1 MQIIKTQESIKPFY
15 TPLTYYLVKGDEDNP
30 YIAYIEAS
38 NEIPDSQK
46 DVVFMKALAD
56 ERESFLKKGIISW
69 DHLHKID
76 EKSPEYIIGEPLEV
90 KFKADRTFVKVLL
103 YKGVKYADSVVKL
116 LRAKTTRLGA
126 SIGGFI
132 KSREKL
138 NKTLSGITKVL
149 WDEVAITYKPI
160 NDTTLGNVTLMPI
173 GAFAKALMVGDGVD
187 PSSFTGGRVLVG
199 ESLQGAKKKR
209 KKKAEEII
217 SELMWRIEK
226 GDVRTDDDFKDFLDY
241 MNIPQAYGVLGK
253 TIIRKFNN

>member
-1 MQIIKTQESIKPFY
+1 MEMIKTQENVRPFY
-15 TPLTYYLVKGDEDNP
+15 TPLNFYLVKGDEENP
-30 YIAYIEAS
+30 YIVFIEAS

-90 KFKADRTFVKVLL
+90 KFKADRTFVKALL
-103 YKGVKYADSVVKL
+103 YKGVKYADSIVKL

-173 GAFAKALMVGDGVD
+173 GAFAKALMVGNGVD
-187 PSSFTGGRVLVG
+187 ASGFTGGRALIG
-199 ESLQGAKKKR
+199 ESLQGAEKKKKKR
-209 KKKAEEII
+209 AEEII

-241 MNIPQAYGVLGK
+241 MNVPQAYGVLGK
-253 TIIRKFNN
+253 TLIKKFNN

>member
-1 MQIIKTQESIKPFY
+1 MQLIQTRESIKPFY
-15 TPLTYYLVKGDEDNP
+15 TPLNYYLVKGDEDNP
-30 YIAYIEAS
+30 YIVYIEAS

-46 DVVFMKALAD
+46 DIVFMKALQE
-56 ERESFLKKGIISW
+56 ERESFLRKGIISW

-90 KFKADRTFVKVLL
+90 KFKEGKTFVKALL
-103 YKGVKYADSVVKL
+103 YKGVKYADSIVKL

-138 NKTLSGITKVL
+138 NKVLSGITKVL

-160 NDTTLGNVTLMPI
+160 NDTTLGNVTLVPI
-173 GAFAKALMVGDGVD
+173 GAFAKALMVGGGVD
-187 PSSFTGGRVLVG
+187 ASDFTGGRVLIG
-199 ESLQGAKKKR
+199 ESLQGVEKKR

-226 GDVRTDDDFKDFLDY
+226 GDVRTDNDFKDFLDY
-241 MNIPQAYGVLGK
+241 MNVPQAYGILCK
-253 TIIRKFNN
+253 TLIRKFNN

>member
-187 PSSFTGGRVLVG
+187 PSGFTGGRVLVG